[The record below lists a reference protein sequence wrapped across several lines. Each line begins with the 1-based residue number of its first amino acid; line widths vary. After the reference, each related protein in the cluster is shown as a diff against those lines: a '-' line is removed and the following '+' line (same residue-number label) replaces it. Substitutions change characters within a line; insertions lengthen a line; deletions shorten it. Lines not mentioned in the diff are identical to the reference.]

1 MAGQSHTIELAADE
15 PPWPLAFELASGLP
29 KGSWVLVGGLMVHVH
44 ALRAGVKAS
53 RPTTDVDLLL
63 NIETA
68 SAAEIGDVP
77 GSGVVS
83 RVPGVASLSHPL

>member
-1 MAGQSHTIELAADE
+1 MAGQTHTVELVTNT
-15 PPWPLAFELASGLP
+15 PPWPLAFSLP
-29 KGSWVLVGGLMVHVH
+29 AGSWVLVGGLMVHVH

-68 SAAEIGDVP
+68 RRPRS
-77 GSGVVS
+77 
-83 RVPGVASLSHPL
+83 VAD